1 MMDRNSI
8 GNPSLKAAEADVSEQ
23 HKFLQPRTNALIGRE
38 EVATALMSDR
48 STTGGPKRAW
58 IVM

>member
-1 MMDRNSI
+1 MMDGISI

-23 HKFLQPRTNALIGRE
+23 HKFLQPRTNAFIGRE
-38 EVATALMSDR
+38 EVATALSDR